1 MSLMSL
7 LFGSRSTICF
17 ASRVRT
23 QTSYEKTGECNSYY
37 TFTTI
42 MAMTPPTIRN
52 RNIIMHVSVA
62 TASLAFALRNLSPGR
77 LDYANLSLYLF
88 NQL

>member
-1 MSLMSL
+1 
-7 LFGSRSTICF
+7 
-17 ASRVRT
+17 
-23 QTSYEKTGECNSYY
+23 
-37 TFTTI
+37 

-77 LDYANLSLYLF
+77 LDYGNLSLYLF